1 MGTSLR
7 REQTPVQCDLVYK
20 IGFGFDDQTNKMVHH
35 LMPRECVFAQPT
47 VQQSV
52 NVGKCIEFECVNVF
66 IFRLDGLYRRL
77 KKKHLFNSIITPTI
91 MCLFLSH
98 FTE

>member
-20 IGFGFDDQTNKMVHH
+20 IGFGFDDQMANKMVHH

-66 IFRLDGLYRRL
+66 IFRLDGLYL
-77 KKKHLFNSIITPTI
+77 WFKKKTLVQ
-91 MCLFLSH
+91 
-98 FTE
+98 